1 MNGTQYLNLLVI
13 SGVVWPP
20 DRDTYSYRYTERDWL
35 YHGMR
40 AFLFSCVL
48 FLVYNVGLAEIWERR
63 CGRLTEVTSDHVT
76 YYLSDDAI
84 MSMEHSAFKSAIHRH
99 NFVHD
104 LTVVYKMQVAHIL
117 GTKELSANESVTAFT
132 LIHATPMAVLA
143 AADRLKWKVQLRVEA
158 VKAARRKIIAVNDH
172 KEYVIDR
179 VFCLCVSVSCCV
191 CLYLIFVF
199 CFLLYMC
206 ENRAHCFV
214 RHGYLR

>member
-1 MNGTQYLNLLVI
+1 M
-13 SGVVWPP
+13 
-20 DRDTYSYRYTERDWL
+20 
-35 YHGMR
+35 
-40 AFLFSCVL
+40 F

-172 KEYVIDR
+172 KEYVLDR
-179 VFCLCVSVSCCV
+179 VFCCVYPLLCLFVSLFLFSVSCCICV
-191 CLYLIFVF
+191 RIGRTV
-199 CFLLYMC
+199 
-206 ENRAHCFV
+206 FV
-214 RHGYLR
+214 RRGYLR